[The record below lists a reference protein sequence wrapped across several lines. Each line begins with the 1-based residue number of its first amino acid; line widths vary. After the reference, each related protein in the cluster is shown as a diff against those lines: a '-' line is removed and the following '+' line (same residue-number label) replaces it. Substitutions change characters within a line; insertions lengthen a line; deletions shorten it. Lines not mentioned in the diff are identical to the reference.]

1 MMFFN
6 VLGIITEGF
15 YSLTSGI
22 YYFLG
27 NLYTFIVDLATTNF
41 INSYVIEDFVR
52 TIYVLAGVFML
63 FRVAV
68 SFLNSLIDPD
78 KFTDKNEGA
87 SKILTRLVIVVIL
100 MIALTPGSFVY
111 KFLDRLQSAVIGEDG

>member
-6 VLGIITEGF
+6 VLGILTEGF

-41 INSYVIEDFVR
+41 INSSVIEEFVR

-68 SFLNSLIDPD
+68 SFLNSLIDALNNV
-78 KFTDKNEGA
+78 K
-87 SKILTRLVIVVIL
+87 SKLKAFSKSL
-100 MIALTPGSFVY
+100 A
-111 KFLDRLQSAVIGEDG
+111 